1 MAKNWLRNC
10 LDPKLR
16 FASLCPL
23 SEQPVLDF
31 LARGA
36 LPLELQM
43 TGKGS
48 KRHLSLSTFRT
59 DSGWEPYGSGRLPG
73 GHGRCDSLFFF
84 HQQACRATLGLTWGL
99 EHQALGTSLLL
110 CIETSAKADWEWHWS
125 RLELSNFSTCCYNTE
140 SFQCEVDWNKIV

>member
-1 MAKNWLRNC
+1 MDGSPMAQ
-10 LDPKLR
+10 
-16 FASLCPL
+16 
-23 SEQPVLDF
+23 EDF
-31 LARGA
+31 QEVMAGVI
-36 LPLELQM
+36 PF
-43 TGKGS
+43 S
-48 KRHLSLSTFRT
+48 
-59 DSGWEPYGSGRLPG
+59 
-73 GHGRCDSLFFF
+73 FF